1 MHLVSLSQPHDA
13 ASVLELSRSLEFE
26 HEVRRDVTLQ
36 VMRWFGE
43 VDDADERWKVDTEK
57 VVRQI
62 GLGILHQH
70 KVRIRRK
77 AAFVFPLSLLPF
89 FQNDPIPED
98 EFTTKWN
105 TAVGDTFV
113 SHTSLKLLTVSIPF
127 LSWASEPP
135 IIHTN

>member
-1 MHLVSLSQPHDA
+1 MPLVSLSQPHDA

-77 AAFVFPLSLLPF
+77 QPLFSRSHFSLSSRIIQYLRMSSRQNGLLPL
-89 FQNDPIPED
+89 PI
-98 EFTTKWN
+98 
-105 TAVGDTFV
+105 
-113 SHTSLKLLTVSIPF
+113 L
-127 LSWASEPP
+127 
-135 IIHTN
+135 